1 MIVVDRFEGGYAVL
15 ETGNG
20 TVTVLRSSLPEGVRE
35 GDVLTERDGRFTI
48 DTSTTEQRRSSHA
61 RRLRR
66 LTDKD
71 KRGKQ

>member
-1 MIVVDRFEGGYAVL
+1 MTVLDRFEGGYAVL
-15 ETGNG
+15 ETENG
-20 TVTVLRSSLPEGVRE
+20 TVTVLRSSLPEEVRE
-35 GDVLTERDGRFTI
+35 GDVLTERNRHFAV

-66 LTDKD
+66 LTGKD

>member
-1 MIVVDRFEGGYAVL
+1 MIVVDRFESGYAVL

-20 TVTVLRSSLPEGVRE
+20 TAIVLRSSLPEGVRE

-48 DTSTTEQRRSSHA
+48 DTNTTVQRRSSHA

-66 LTDKD
+66 LTEKD
-71 KRGKQ
+71 KRGKS